1 METVSIP
8 KYPCLWTDFEG
19 DVLLE
24 AVDPGSAE
32 WASVQ
37 QSFKRTGMCLK
48 EVDRIQNKFLWFNY
62 HQLCQRFLAR
72 QEEPNEQTLFYGTG
86 DINPDIIISSKDG
99 IDYRYA
105 NEGLWGRALYF
116 AYDVRLS
123 NIYSYRLPRTNLIC
137 ILQVRLIT
145 GNIVHLPSDR
155 SLIVPPYIQKECA
168 VVAPARFDSVSGDHP
183 SGHKSLAIYCNDR
196 VYPEYLVTYFTDE
209 SII

>member
-1 METVSIP
+1 MSIP
-8 KYPCLWTDFEG
+8 KYPCLWTDLEG

-48 EVDRIQNKFLWFNY
+48 KVDRIQNMFLW
-62 HQLCQRFLAR
+62 FLAR

-86 DINPDIIISSKDG
+86 DMNPDIIISGKDG

-105 NEGLWGRALYF
+105 NEGLWGRALYS

-123 NIYSYRLPRTNLIC
+123 NIYSYRLPRANLRC

-145 GNIVHLPSDR
+145 GNTVHLPSDR
-155 SLIVPPYIQKECA
+155 TLKLWPYTVFIEFTMSIYLLILLTNLSFSKLFVFYCLLLCSFYCVCVCA
-168 VVAPARFDSVSGDHP
+168 LGKGADVRN
-183 SGHKSLAIYCNDR
+183 Y
-196 VYPEYLVTYFTDE
+196 
-209 SII
+209 